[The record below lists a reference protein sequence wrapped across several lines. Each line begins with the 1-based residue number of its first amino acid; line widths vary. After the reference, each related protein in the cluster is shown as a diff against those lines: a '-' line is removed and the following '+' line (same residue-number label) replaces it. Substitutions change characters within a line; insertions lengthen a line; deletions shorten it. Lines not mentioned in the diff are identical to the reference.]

1 MSQKSKKNEERENT
15 LDKSSLMHTVREC
28 SLFYELG
35 MHHSDRE
42 LVLAFQAGKYHCF
55 ETLYERA
62 LPKVYRYLLFKTNGN
77 KTLAQDLCSETFL
90 AGFEGLGSFQADEN
104 CNFWAWILRIAH
116 HKFVDHI
123 RARQEEQLSLNE
135 ELIVTGEDQLLQ
147 SLDLSMQAWV
157 FLDFLE
163 TLGEEKKDIVVMR
176 IWEDLSYQEIAQVLG
191 KSEEACRQLFSRTMK
206 ALCDHFKS

>member
-1 MSQKSKKNEERENT
+1 
-15 LDKSSLMHTVREC
+15 MHTVREC

-104 CNFWAWILRIAH
+104 CNF
-116 HKFVDHI
+116 
-123 RARQEEQLSLNE
+123 
-135 ELIVTGEDQLLQ
+135 
-147 SLDLSMQAWV
+147 
-157 FLDFLE
+157 
-163 TLGEEKKDIVVMR
+163 
-176 IWEDLSYQEIAQVLG
+176 
-191 KSEEACRQLFSRTMK
+191 
-206 ALCDHFKS
+206 

>member
-1 MSQKSKKNEERENT
+1 MGINFNEVKAIVELGIMSVISYIYITQQKKLFEQQEKVISVLAKLENQLNNDMLRGKGLEIFNQNLKKNEERENT
-15 LDKSSLMHTVREC
+15 LDKSSPMHTVREC

-55 ETLYERA
+55 ETLYEHA

-104 CNFWAWILRIAH
+104 CNF
-116 HKFVDHI
+116 
-123 RARQEEQLSLNE
+123 
-135 ELIVTGEDQLLQ
+135 
-147 SLDLSMQAWV
+147 
-157 FLDFLE
+157 
-163 TLGEEKKDIVVMR
+163 
-176 IWEDLSYQEIAQVLG
+176 
-191 KSEEACRQLFSRTMK
+191 
-206 ALCDHFKS
+206 

>member
-15 LDKSSLMHTVREC
+15 LDKSSPMHTVREC

-62 LPKVYRYLLFKTNGN
+62 LPKVYRYLLFKTN
-77 KTLAQDLCSETFL
+77 
-90 AGFEGLGSFQADEN
+90 GFEGLGSFQADEN

>member
-15 LDKSSLMHTVREC
+15 LDKSSPMHTVREC

-62 LPKVYRYLLFKTNGN
+62 LPKVYRYLL
-77 KTLAQDLCSETFL
+77 
-90 AGFEGLGSFQADEN
+90 
-104 CNFWAWILRIAH
+104 
-116 HKFVDHI
+116 
-123 RARQEEQLSLNE
+123 
-135 ELIVTGEDQLLQ
+135 
-147 SLDLSMQAWV
+147 LDLSMQAWV

-206 ALCDHFKS
+206 ALCNHFKS

>member
-1 MSQKSKKNEERENT
+1 
-15 LDKSSLMHTVREC
+15 
-28 SLFYELG
+28 
-35 MHHSDRE
+35 MHHVYLE
-42 LVLAFQAGKYHCF
+42 LFLAFQAGKYHCF

-163 TLGEEKKDIVVMR
+163 TLGEEKKDIVGDRRQFKLTIKNHTAIVASFTDKKYD
-176 IWEDLSYQEIAQVLG
+176 ITVKKEFNNNITFLSSQKLP
-191 KSEEACRQLFSRTMK
+191 LLP
-206 ALCDHFKS
+206 LCWYFPF